1 MKHLLSILI
10 FLSLMSVANAYDE
23 DKKVQ
28 AYLEKGYNLLRT
40 DIMPNVQGFDDIVYH
55 LTFFKTNEP
64 LQLVSCIFSV
74 SRGEETICYRPS
86 LLILSR
92 H

>member
-28 AYLEKGYNLLRT
+28 AYLEQGYRFVGT
-40 DIMPNVQGFDDIVYH
+40 DILKENYDILYH
-55 LTFFKTNEP
+55 LEHKTDKS
-64 LQLVSCIFSV
+64 LLVSCRFSIYEGV
-74 SRGEETICYRPS
+74 ETKCYRP
-86 LLILSR
+86 
-92 H
+92 